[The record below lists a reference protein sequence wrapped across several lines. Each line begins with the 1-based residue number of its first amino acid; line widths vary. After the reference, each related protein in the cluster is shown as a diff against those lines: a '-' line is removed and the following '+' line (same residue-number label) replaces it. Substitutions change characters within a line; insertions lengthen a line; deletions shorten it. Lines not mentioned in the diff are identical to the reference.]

1 MRGQTG
7 LPLWAAGVLA
17 GLFVPVVVPFELV
30 FGDGVG
36 ALAAGGGVVIGR
48 AAHASSAPG
57 AAGTLAERRA
67 PRLLAEHML

>member
-36 ALAAGGGVVIGR
+36 ALAAGGGVVIGLLI
-48 AAHASSAPG
+48 AG
-57 AAGTLAERRA
+57 AAVTVFVKSRSTKRA
-67 PRLLAEHML
+67 LNA